1 MNAEARHDS
10 RHRYGLVGRFGHT

>member
-1 MNAEARHDS
+1 MNAEARHNS